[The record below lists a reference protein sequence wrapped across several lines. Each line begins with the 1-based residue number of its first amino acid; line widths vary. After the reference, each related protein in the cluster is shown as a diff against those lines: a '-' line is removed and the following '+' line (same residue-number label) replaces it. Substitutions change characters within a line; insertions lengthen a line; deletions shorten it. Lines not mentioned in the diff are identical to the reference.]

1 MAEARRKGVEQAA
14 VEMGACCGVGPHE
27 LDQAAPVVMVM
38 CAVPPVVGAAP
49 GEWSHRRPRQRN
61 HCEGLPHDVPAVVP
75 LLDEMEPV
83 REYRPGQR
91 TVDCRQFA
99 L

>member
-49 GEWSHRRPRQRN
+49 GGMVTPTSPSAE
-61 HCEGLPHDVPAVVP
+61 P
-75 LLDEMEPV
+75 LRGAP
-83 REYRPGQR
+83 
-91 TVDCRQFA
+91 T
-99 L
+99 